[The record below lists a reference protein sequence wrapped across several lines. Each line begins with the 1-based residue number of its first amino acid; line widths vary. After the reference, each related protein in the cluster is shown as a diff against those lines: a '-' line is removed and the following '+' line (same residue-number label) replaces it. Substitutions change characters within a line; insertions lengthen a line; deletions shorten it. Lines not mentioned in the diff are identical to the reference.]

1 MQHLQEPITTVTRA
15 ASLAI
20 RSIKFLI
27 TAAVTAT
34 IITAAAVRPATGLT
48 PLRHQHLLPLHQA
61 AAVHQEAAHQGLQGV
76 EKTDNYFIKKIAG

>member
-1 MQHLQEPITTVTRA
+1 M
-15 ASLAI
+15 AI

-34 IITAAAVRPATGLT
+34 IITAAVRPATGLT
-48 PLRHQHLLPLHQA
+48 PLRHHHLLPLHQA